1 MIESRARDRWEWWH
15 IALVLVVTAASI
27 AACADAWRDMIFIAD
42 RDEEQSHIFLAP
54 IIAIWMAWAR
64 RIRLRKITPR
74 GSVVGLLLVGVGAIV
89 SHLGFIYSVDVAWHA
104 GAVLVLVAAVLA
116 VTGRHFFFAFIASFA
131 VLAFMVPVPGLI
143 RQTIAL
149 PLQNWTAVATQVV
162 LETLGVEVD
171 RVGNVLIVNSEQIA
185 VAEACNGLRMVWAL
199 ILVTYA
205 FAFSIPLR
213 PLTRGV
219 LLILSPFVAL
229 FCNIVRLV
237 PTAALYGYASREAAD
252 KFHDISGWLMLPL
265 AFIGLLI
272 TIRLLRWAL
281 VPVGRFNLAYQ

>member
-1 MIESRARDRWEWWH
+1 MIETRARVRWQWWH
-15 IALVLVVTAASI
+15 VALVLVVIAASV
-27 AACADAWRDMIFIAD
+27 AACADAWQDIYFIAD

-64 RIRLRKITPR
+64 RIRLRNITPR
-74 GSVVGLLLVGVGAIV
+74 GSLGGLLFIVLGAVI
-89 SHLGFIYSVDVAWHA
+89 SNLGFLYSVDVAWHA
-104 GAVLVLVAAVLA
+104 GAVLVMAASIVA
-116 VTGRHFFFAFIASFA
+116 VTGRHLFFAFLPAFV
-131 VLAFMVPVPGLI
+131 VLAFLVPVPGLV

-162 LETLGVEVD
+162 LETLGVEVE
-171 RVGNVLIVNSEQIA
+171 RSGNVLMVNSQQIA

-213 PLTRGV
+213 PLTRAV

-237 PTAALYGYASREAAD
+237 PTAALYGYASRDTAD

-265 AFIGLLI
+265 AFIGLLVG
-272 TIRLLRWAL
+272 IRLLRWAL